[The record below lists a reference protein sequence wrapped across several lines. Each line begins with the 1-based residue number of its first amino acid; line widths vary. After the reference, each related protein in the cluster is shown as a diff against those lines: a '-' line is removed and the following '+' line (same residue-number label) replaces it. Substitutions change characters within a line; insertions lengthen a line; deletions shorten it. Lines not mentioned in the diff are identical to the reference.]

1 MVLGIFVV
9 FSVITILF
17 TLLYWIISADP
28 FPQPTGQWQ
37 VGTSDLIWDTLDQS
51 GLISKVWY
59 PTDVKNGIRSPYL
72 NRMGPN
78 FSLKIAT
85 NLLYRLLFGKFCFGR
100 IPSTPALINAPLSQS
115 QDSFPVILFSPG
127 LISINSLNTFYALEF
142 ASHGFI
148 VIGMNHP
155 GSSASTMLTDGS
167 QIGIDQEV
175 LDAFVHPDLLV
186 SKITVNQANNISM
199 VLDQVISFNFDTDSF
214 WHQKIDTSRI
224 FAAGHSIGGSASF
237 AACGK
242 DHRISKSVN
251 LDGFFYIDEISMSC
265 MEKDF
270 LLILPDRNKNAP
282 KEIKLQ
288 SKYDLMMVKDKKR
301 IEELSGNTN
310 FNALLLQSASHVSFS
325 DIPLIINPVF
335 SRAIGLFGGTDGREL
350 LSRTSTIMTDF
361 FNK

>member
-37 VGTSDLIWDTLDQS
+37 FGTSDLIWDTLDQS
-51 GLISKVWY
+51 GLIAKAWY

-72 NRMGPN
+72 DRMGPN

-148 VIGMNHP
+148 VIGINHP

-175 LDAFVHPDLLV
+175 LDAFVHPDLSV
-186 SKITVNQANNISM
+186 SKITVRQASNISM
-199 VLDQVISFNFDTDSF
+199 VLDQVVSLNSDADSF
-214 WHQKIDTSRI
+214 WHQRIDISRI

-242 DHRISKSVN
+242 DRRISKSIN

-270 LLILPDRNKNAP
+270 FLILSNRTKNAP
-282 KEIKLQ
+282 KEIKSQ
-288 SKYDLMMVKDKKR
+288 SKYDLMMAKDKERMEK
-301 IEELSGNTN
+301 LSGNTN
-310 FNALLLQSASHVSFS
+310 FNVLLLQLASHVSFS
-325 DIPLIINPVF
+325 DIPLIINPAF
-335 SRAIGLFGGTDGREL
+335 SRTIGLFGGTDGREV
-350 LSRTSTIMTDF
+350 LSRTSMIMIDF